1 MKENNIKNIQHDV
14 IRKREKLFVQRL
26 ELENEASRLMLEIN
40 LFDAQHTLDKV
51 SQLNRQIDDIT
62 AEMDYLKQVSEAI
75 KQGKVSE

>member
-1 MKENNIKNIQHDV
+1 MKENNIKNIQHEV